1 METAQPS
8 TTGSTPA
15 KRVTRAKGLRDLLA
29 DEIVNGLLTPGAPL
43 EEVELARRFGVS
55 RTPVR
60 EAIRD
65 LAASGLVEVR
75 PHRSAIVS
83 LPTLQ
88 KIYGMFEMLG
98 ELEALCAQFAAV
110 RMTNIE
116 RRRLTD
122 LHDVLSA
129 LVRDGDPERYHHGNE
144 EFHALIYAG
153 SHNEYLEEM
162 TLTTRTRISPFSQ
175 AQFRTL
181 GRLALSHA
189 EHDRVVTAIMR
200 GDHAAAAIEM
210 RGHIATVEVAY
221 ERFTEMV

>member
-8 TTGSTPA
+8 TAGSNG

-29 DEIVNGLLTPGAPL
+29 DEIVNGLLAPGAPL

-83 LPTLQ
+83 LPSLQ
-88 KIYGMFEMLG
+88 KVYGMFEMLA
-98 ELEALCAQFAAV
+98 ELEALCAQFAAA

-116 RRRLTD
+116 RRRLTE
-122 LHDVLSA
+122 LHEHLSA

-153 SHNEYLEEM
+153 SHNDYLEEM

-189 EHDRVVTAIMR
+189 EHERVVTAIMR
-200 GDHAAAAIEM
+200 GDQPLAMSEM
-210 RGHIATVEVAY
+210 RAHIATVEVAY
-221 ERFTEMV
+221 ERFAESV

>member
-1 METAQPS
+1 MESIQPS
-8 TTGSTPA
+8 TAPSEPTE
-15 KRVTRAKGLRDLLA
+15 RVTRAKGLRDLLA
-29 DEIVNGLLTPGAPL
+29 DEIVNGLLAPGAAL

-83 LPTLQ
+83 RPSLQ
-88 KIYGMFEMLG
+88 KVYGMFEMLG
-98 ELEALCAQFAAV
+98 ELEALCAQFAAA
-110 RMTNIE
+110 RMTSIE
-116 RRRLTD
+116 RRRLTE
-122 LHDVLSA
+122 LHEYLSG

-153 SHNEYLEEM
+153 SHNDYLEEM

-189 EHDRVVTAIMR
+189 EHERVITAIMR
-200 GDHAAAAIEM
+200 GDQALATVEM
-210 RGHIATVEVAY
+210 RAHIATVEVAY
-221 ERFTEMV
+221 ERFAESV

>member
-1 METAQPS
+1 MDSTQPAAN
-8 TTGSTPA
+8 GSVAVT
-15 KRVTRAKGLRDLLA
+15 RVTRAKGLRDLLA
-29 DEIVNGLLTPGAPL
+29 DEIVNGLLAPGAPL

-83 LPTLQ
+83 RPSLQ
-88 KIYGMFEMLG
+88 KVYGMFEMLG
-98 ELEALCAQFAAV
+98 ELEALCAQFAAA

-116 RRRLTD
+116 RRRLTE
-122 LHDVLSA
+122 LHEHLSG
-129 LVRDGDPERYHHGNE
+129 LVRAGDPERYHHGNE

-153 SHNEYLEEM
+153 SHNDYLEEM

-189 EHDRVVTAIMR
+189 EHERVVTAILR
-200 GDHAAAAIEM
+200 GDQVQAMAEM

-221 ERFTEMV
+221 ERFAESV

>member
-8 TTGSTPA
+8 ARGLDAT

-29 DEIVNGLLTPGAPL
+29 DEIVNGLLAPGAPL

-83 LPTLQ
+83 LPSLE
-88 KIYGMFEMLG
+88 KVYGMFEMLA
-98 ELEALCAQFAAV
+98 ELEALCAQFAAA

-116 RRRLTD
+116 RRRLTE
-122 LHDVLSA
+122 LHDYLAS

-153 SHNEYLEEM
+153 SHNDYLEEM

-189 EHDRVVTAIMR
+189 EHERVVTAIMR
-200 GDHAAAAIEM
+200 GDQAAAMAEM

-221 ERFTEMV
+221 ERFAEAV

>member
-1 METAQPS
+1 
-8 TTGSTPA
+8 
-15 KRVTRAKGLRDLLA
+15 VTRAKGLRDLLA
-29 DEIVNGLLTPGAPL
+29 DEIVNGLLAPGAPL

-83 LPTLQ
+83 LPSLE
-88 KIYGMFEMLG
+88 KVYGMFEMLA
-98 ELEALCAQFAAV
+98 ELEALCAQFAAA
-110 RMTNIE
+110 RMNNIE
-116 RRRLTD
+116 RRRLTE
-122 LHDVLSA
+122 LHDYLAS

-153 SHNEYLEEM
+153 SHNDYLEEM

-189 EHDRVVTAIMR
+189 EHERVVTAIMR
-200 GDHAAAAIEM
+200 GDQAAAMAEM

-221 ERFTEMV
+221 ERFAEAV

>member
-1 METAQPS
+1 METAQSS

-43 EEVELARRFGVS
+43 EEAEIARRFGVS

-65 LAASGLVEVR
+65 LAASGLVQVR

-83 LPTLQ
+83 RPSLQ
-88 KIYGMFEMLG
+88 QVYGMFEMLG
-98 ELEALCAQFAAV
+98 ELEALCAHFAAV
-110 RMTNIE
+110 RMTTIE
-116 RRRLTD
+116 RRKLED
-122 LHDVLSA
+122 LHLHLSG
-129 LVRDGDPERYHHGNE
+129 LVRDGDPERYHLGNE

-153 SHNEYLEEM
+153 SHNDYLEEM
-162 TLTTRTRISPFSQ
+162 TLATRTRISPFSQ

-200 GDHAAAAIEM
+200 GDQAVAMAEM

-221 ERFTEMV
+221 ERFAESV